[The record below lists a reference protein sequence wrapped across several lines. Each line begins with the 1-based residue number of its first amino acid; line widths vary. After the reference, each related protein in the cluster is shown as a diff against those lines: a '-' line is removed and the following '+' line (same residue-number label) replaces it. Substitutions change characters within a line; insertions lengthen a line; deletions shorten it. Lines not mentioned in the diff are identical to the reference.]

1 MPYTVLAQPA
11 ALAGGGGGAGAGRGG
26 TQLEVPMAPPRETP
40 REKRLQQQRDALS
53 HAVAIAQATASEAA
67 VRAELFRRE
76 LLSAEEMGTRLLA
89 VLAGVHAERASLR
102 SQFDSLGA
110 ELRIARQA
118 NERLTVERL
127 AGGMPAHAIVS
138 RPSSVASN
146 AGGAGGGR
154 GRGRGPASAIGGRGR
169 GTSRS
174 ASPAP
179 PSDRRLAL
187 AGDAR
192 YGAPVPGETN
202 PHETTQTWDED
213 ESDPVSGAAA
223 SAASAASAE
232 FAGMRAEVVQ
242 LREQIAAMTAKRQ
255 QELEMGER
263 SHVAAMAAH
272 GTSALHARLLWSEAH
287 SLEEALA
294 DATASLAKER
304 RVHAAAIAQRD
315 ADIVELRAAMSQ
327 QDATFQQQLSRARA
341 DRRVLSRNSRDF
353 LDSKKTVEAQRDA
366 LEEQLAAAEER
377 QQALLREQKE
387 KAKLVKEA
395 AHYRNEMELRL
406 ATLEKSLLDARK
418 EKKATELSAEKAQAQ
433 GRADREVL
441 VECVRQMASQLAT
454 ARAAAEAANAQLLN
468 SADEATRRVRAAE
481 AIVGSESHELSRL
494 RAQLGECERQLHNE
508 VENRH
513 GSDLAHEAQVLRA
526 AHREE
531 ELERQ
536 LKAAESHAASQEAN
550 LEAARREAEAQL
562 AATRQSERAREEAA
576 TLARMELSELQSELR
591 LAERQAELAQQ
602 RRAEAEAA
610 QGRIEAAIVRL
621 EAEAVERSSQLAQ
634 LAHEHGSLH
643 RAHTTLQAEAA
654 MKTQLLN
661 EMGESARLAQIAADI
676 NYAALR
682 TDVATSEAQAQA
694 TVSERQL
701 ALSELRA
708 ERSEHEACLL
718 QLGLA
723 QTALQRTR
731 TEANQALAAESV
743 RLMLVLDELRRAD
756 RLAGVIHR
764 SLNDAVRGSADAHLL
779 LRDAAPPAYPA
790 APYAPE
796 GGAYLPSIAS
806 SRARSEASLSRP
818 ISPQRQAWAPQH
830 APTAPPASTSLNA
843 LAEQRRAEQC
853 AASAASA
860 GRSSPSGFAGVVAG
874 AGFGATGPSVG
885 SSMLASR
892 AESAAGFASS
902 FSSSF
907 VGSAP
912 VAGAPIRTGPASAP
926 TVTPHTS
933 RRSPLQLITPF
944 SASVGATS
952 PVADARAN
960 RPLGLSSSVGASSP
974 VGAAVGAAVGAMAAA
989 AAERAVRPSVGL
1001 LGGRGADVGVASISG
1016 FLSGRSAEAG
1026 GASLSGFGGG
1036 GRTTD
1041 VGAEVGGGGGGGGG
1055 SVGSPPAFPSR
1066 SPSRSRLL
1074 SGAERLAELAAG
1086 LDEIGLARSSARSSR
1101 PISATPQAPPSE
1113 AGGSEADGPGLVG
1126 GAGGGGQLESGGLAS
1141 TIAFGRLGGSLDVR
1155 GEGASACT
1163 SFAGLSESLG
1173 WLKSDSHQD
1182 RLRRLREKYGY
1193 DQ

>member
-1 MPYTVLAQPA
+1 
-11 ALAGGGGGAGAGRGG
+11 
-26 TQLEVPMAPPRETP
+26 
-40 REKRLQQQRDALS
+40 
-53 HAVAIAQATASEAA
+53 
-67 VRAELFRRE
+67 
-76 LLSAEEMGTRLLA
+76 
-89 VLAGVHAERASLR
+89 
-102 SQFDSLGA
+102 
-110 ELRIARQA
+110 
-118 NERLTVERL
+118 
-127 AGGMPAHAIVS
+127 
-138 RPSSVASN
+138 
-146 AGGAGGGR
+146 
-154 GRGRGPASAIGGRGR
+154 
-169 GTSRS
+169 
-174 ASPAP
+174 
-179 PSDRRLAL
+179 
-187 AGDAR
+187 
-192 YGAPVPGETN
+192 
-202 PHETTQTWDED
+202 
-213 ESDPVSGAAA
+213 
-223 SAASAASAE
+223 
-232 FAGMRAEVVQ
+232 MRAEVVQ

-764 SLNDAVRGSADAHLL
+764 SLNDAMARPVRLHGGLLYGPGVGLYLEGSKLMIDCPVTGTIETQQGRWEKLYALVGQEVDSPDAVTEAALKLMSNHERV
-779 LRDAAPPAYPA
+779 LRDVTNPVPKSQPELARAARNDAQHVDQALREICRRLLASRHGSEALEERLDARVPGQARA
-790 APYAPE
+790 WALTAQ
-796 GGAYLPSIAS
+796 YLSKRLQAS
-806 SRARSEASLSRP
+806 SNACPGRQP
-818 ISPQRQAWAPQH
+818 DMSP
-830 APTAPPASTSLNA
+830 
-843 LAEQRRAEQC
+843 
-853 AASAASA
+853 AASAAFRA
-860 GRSSPSGFAGVVAG
+860 VLAEVA
-874 AGFGATGPSVG
+874 
-885 SSMLASR
+885 
-892 AESAAGFASS
+892 
-902 FSSSF
+902 
-907 VGSAP
+907 
-912 VAGAPIRTGPASAP
+912 
-926 TVTPHTS
+926 
-933 RRSPLQLITPF
+933 
-944 SASVGATS
+944 
-952 PVADARAN
+952 
-960 RPLGLSSSVGASSP
+960 
-974 VGAAVGAAVGAMAAA
+974 AMAM
-989 AAERAVRPSVGL
+989 
-1001 LGGRGADVGVASISG
+1001 
-1016 FLSGRSAEAG
+1016 
-1026 GASLSGFGGG
+1026 
-1036 GRTTD
+1036 
-1041 VGAEVGGGGGGGGG
+1041 
-1055 SVGSPPAFPSR
+1055 
-1066 SPSRSRLL
+1066 
-1074 SGAERLAELAAG
+1074 
-1086 LDEIGLARSSARSSR
+1086 
-1101 PISATPQAPPSE
+1101 QAWASE
-1113 AGGSEADGPGLVG
+1113 AA
-1126 GAGGGGQLESGGLAS
+1126 
-1141 TIAFGRLGGSLDVR
+1141 
-1155 GEGASACT
+1155 
-1163 SFAGLSESLG
+1163 
-1173 WLKSDSHQD
+1173 
-1182 RLRRLREKYGY
+1182 
-1193 DQ
+1193 